1 MPGVAEESAQSGEV
15 LSQIQQSANVEEEL
29 NKLKKMLDDG
39 LIEQGDYDAK
49 KKELLGL

>member
-1 MPGVAEESAQSGEV
+1 MPGVAEESAQDGEI
-15 LSQIQQSANVEEEL
+15 LSPIQQSGNVEEEL

-39 LIEQGDYDAK
+39 LIEQSDYDAK